1 MTCTVFNLRMHKYM
15 PEYTHRPASS
25 SPLRESEQG
34 INMHLR
40 ADRRSD
46 GQSEIRLNAALI

>member
-1 MTCTVFNLRMHKYM
+1 MTCTVFNLRIHKYM

-34 INMHLR
+34 VNMHLR